1 MHFILLIIGIAL
13 IVLNIG
19 IIKEEKTYKKENFNE
34 NLNIAHDNMDKN
46 EAEIM
51 KMRKEMG
58 ETFYSLQE
66 EIQDLKTYIEKL
78 EDKIE
83 KECYEKP
90 VETVI
95 QNIDTLDEEKVDE
108 PEKVKVSNYNNVK
121 IEEIKKL
128 IDEGKN
134 IEEICETRFKS
145 DHSPSGE
152 HIRSVSSP

>member
-78 EDKIE
+78 EDKIQ

-134 IEEICETRFKS
+134 IEEICETLNMGK
-145 DHSPSGE
+145 GE
-152 HIRSVSSP
+152 VLLIKDLYLE

>member
-19 IIKEEKTYKKENFNE
+19 TIKEEKTYKKENFNE

-134 IEEICETRFKS
+134 IEEICETLNMGK
-145 DHSPSGE
+145 GE
-152 HIRSVSSP
+152 VLLIKDLYLE

>member
-78 EDKIE
+78 QDKIE

-134 IEEICETRFKS
+134 IEEICETLNMGK
-145 DHSPSGE
+145 GE
-152 HIRSVSSP
+152 VLLIKDLYLE

>member
-134 IEEICETRFKS
+134 IEEICETLNMGK
-145 DHSPSGE
+145 GE
-152 HIRSVSSP
+152 VLLIKDLYLE

>member
-19 IIKEEKTYKKENFNE
+19 TIKEEKTYKKENFNE

-108 PEKVKVSNYNNVK
+108 PEEVKVSNYNNVK

-134 IEEICETRFKS
+134 IEEICETLNMGK
-145 DHSPSGE
+145 GE
-152 HIRSVSSP
+152 VLLIKDLYLE

>member
-108 PEKVKVSNYNNVK
+108 SEKVKVSNYNNVK

-134 IEEICETRFKS
+134 IEEICETLNMGK
-145 DHSPSGE
+145 GE
-152 HIRSVSSP
+152 VLLIKDLYLE